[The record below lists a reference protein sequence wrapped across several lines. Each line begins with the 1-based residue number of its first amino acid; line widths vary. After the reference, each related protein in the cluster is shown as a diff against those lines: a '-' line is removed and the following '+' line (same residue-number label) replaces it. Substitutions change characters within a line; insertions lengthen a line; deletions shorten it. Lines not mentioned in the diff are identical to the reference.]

1 MTFETTLVYNEPML
15 RKAVLRFWWRVIG
28 IRFLLVLAALGLL
41 LAFLIIQGDRS
52 WSVGVLGT
60 MVVMGGAF
68 AAAVYVV
75 HFVNVMGKF
84 RGMGGAPASCVVD
97 ASSFIVTSR
106 LGAATLPWSAFEE
119 VWQFEDVWLL
129 MLSKSQFVTLPLDCV
144 PENMRRFMLERIRA
158 AGGRVKRD

>member
-1 MTFETTLVYNEPML
+1 
-15 RKAVLRFWWRVIG
+15 
-28 IRFLLVLAALGLL
+28 
-41 LAFLIIQGDRS
+41 
-52 WSVGVLGT
+52 

-68 AAAVYVV
+68 AAAVYAV

-84 RGMGGAPASCVVD
+84 RGMGGEPASCLVD